1 MGSAASVH
9 EKAREMNYY
18 EILQVEKS
26 ATEADLKKAYRKQ
39 ALLLH
44 PDRNHGNVEEAT
56 AKFAVVQA
64 AYDVLSDSQ
73 ERAWYDSH
81 GMSMGGGSS
90 GAAEEGVHIYTTT
103 ADVMRWFDPL
113 MFANVDP
120 ESASNFWATAS
131 SIFNQLAGEEREA
144 AMDADVDA
152 PILPA
157 FGNSKSSW
165 QHETRVFYD
174 NWINFSTVKQMAHKD
189 MYREKDAPD
198 RRVKRA
204 MQGHNKKARDAAKKE
219 YNDAVRAF
227 VRFVKKRDPRVK
239 LQTQQAKEASL
250 SGGKTAAEAQAYR
263 ARMANMAKRQE
274 EERRYKEQ
282 AWQKVEEDEANPTA
296 VVGEDEEEEETEE
309 EDIWEC
315 VVCDKEFKTEQM
327 LQSHE
332 QSRKHAKAL
341 HKLRRE
347 MRKEG
352 LDLGLDETP
361 EPEAEEDE
369 EEGEGLDP
377 EVGLEEQ
384 EEEVPV
390 KPKKQVN
397 AFALLAEDDDE
408 EEAEEEEVEEVEEV
422 KDDVDEEDN
431 EGVEEE
437 ATPEPTKPTKPD
449 EEESLEALLAKLNG
463 SSLSDNE
470 ELEAAKGNKKVG
482 KARAK
487 RNKKNENTAE
497 FASTCG
503 VCRTVFD
510 SRTKLFDHIQKSGHA
525 VPVAKPSK
533 KGKKSKR

>member
-18 EILQVEKS
+18 EILQVEKT
-26 ATEADLKKAYRKQ
+26 ATDADLKKAYRKQ

-44 PDRNHGNVEEAT
+44 PDRNHGNVDEAT

-81 GMSMGGGSS
+81 GMSMGGGGSS
-90 GAAEEGVHIYTTT
+90 GAGDDGVHIYTTT

-120 ESASNFWATAS
+120 ESSSNFWATAS
-131 SIFNQLAGEEREA
+131 SIFNQLAQEEREA
-144 AMDADVDA
+144 AMDGDMDP

-174 NWINFSTVKQMAHKD
+174 NWTNFSTVKQMAHKD

-227 VRFVKKRDPRVK
+227 VRFIKKRDPRVK
-239 LQTQQAKEASL
+239 FQAQQAKELSM

-274 EERRYKEQ
+274 EEKRYKEQ
-282 AWQKVEEDEANPTA
+282 AWQKVEEDEENPTA
-296 VVGEDEEEEETEE
+296 VVGEDEEEDETEE
-309 EDIWEC
+309 EEIWEC
-315 VVCDKEFKTEQM
+315 VVCDKEFKTEMM

-361 EPEAEEDE
+361 EPEAEEE
-369 EEGEGLDP
+369 EEEEEP
-377 EVGLEEQ
+377 EIELEVE
-384 EEEVPV
+384 EEEVVV

-397 AFALLAEDDDE
+397 AFALLAE
-408 EEAEEEEVEEVEEV
+408 EEEVEESEEEV
-422 KDDVDEEDN
+422 ESEKEEAI
-431 EGVEEE
+431 EEQEEKEVEKEVEEE
-437 ATPEPTKPTKPD
+437 SKPA

-470 ELEAAKGNKKVG
+470 ELDAAKGSKKVG

-487 RNKKNENTAE
+487 RNKKNENTAD
-497 FASTCG
+497 FANTCG
-503 VCRTVFD
+503 VCKTLFD
-510 SRTKLFDHIQKSGHA
+510 SRTKLFDHIEKSGHA
-525 VPVAKPSK
+525 VPVAKPK

>member
-1 MGSAASVH
+1 
-9 EKAREMNYY
+9 MNYY

-81 GMSMGGGSS
+81 GMSMGGGGSS
-90 GAAEEGVHIYTTT
+90 GAGEEGVHIYTTT
-103 ADVMRWFDPL
+103 SDVMRWFDPL

-120 ESASNFWATAS
+120 ESSSNFWATAS

-227 VRFVKKRDPRVK
+227 VRFIKKRDPRVK

-296 VVGEDEEEEETEE
+296 VVGEDEEEEEETEE

-369 EEGEGLDP
+369 EEGEGVDLGA
-377 EVGLEEQ
+377 GLEE
-384 EEEVPV
+384 EEEKEEVPV

-397 AFALLAEDDDE
+397 AFALLAEEAEE
-408 EEAEEEEVEEVEEV
+408 EEAEEAEDEVEEVEEV
-422 KDDVDEEDN
+422 EDDDGDDEKNNED
-431 EGVEEE
+431 VEEE
-437 ATPEPTKPTKPD
+437 ATPEPTKPTKPV

-463 SSLSDNE
+463 SSLSDDE
-470 ELEAAKGNKKVG
+470 ELDAAKGKKVG

-487 RNKKNENTAE
+487 RNKKNENNAE

-503 VCRTVFD
+503 VCKTVFD
-510 SRTKLFDHIQKSGHA
+510 SRTKLFDHIEKSGHA
-525 VPVAKPSK
+525 VPVAKPNK

>member
-1 MGSAASVH
+1 
-9 EKAREMNYY
+9 MNYY

-26 ATEADLKKAYRKQ
+26 ATDADLKKAYRKQ

-81 GMSMGGGSS
+81 GMSMGGGGSS
-90 GAAEEGVHIYTTT
+90 GAGEDGVHIYTTT
-103 ADVMRWFDPL
+103 DDVMRWFDPL

-120 ESASNFWATAS
+120 ESSSNFWATAS

-227 VRFVKKRDPRVK
+227 VRFIKKRDPRVK
-239 LQTQQAKEASL
+239 LQAQQAKEASL

-296 VVGEDEEEEETEE
+296 VVGEDEEEEEETEE

-369 EEGEGLDP
+369 DEEEREGVDP
-377 EVGLEEQ
+377 EIELDVEEE

-397 AFALLAEDDDE
+397 AFALLAE
-408 EEAEEEEVEEVEEV
+408 EEEEVEEDDDDQDDDQDDEKEV
-422 KDDVDEEDN
+422 AEEDSGD
-431 EGVEEE
+431 EK
-437 ATPEPTKPTKPD
+437 ATPKSTKPD

-470 ELEAAKGNKKVG
+470 ELDAAKGNKKVG

-503 VCRTVFD
+503 VCKTVFD

-525 VPVAKPSK
+525 VPVAKPK

>member
-18 EILQVEKS
+18 EILQVEKT
-26 ATEADLKKAYRKQ
+26 ATDADLKKAYRKQ

-81 GMSMGGGSS
+81 GMSMGSGGPGGS
-90 GAAEEGVHIYTTT
+90 AEDGVHIFTTT
-103 ADVMRWFDPL
+103 EDLMRWFDPL

-120 ESASNFWATAS
+120 ESPNNFWATAS
-131 SIFNQLAGEEREA
+131 SIFNQLAQEEREA
-144 AMDADVDA
+144 AMDADVDT

-174 NWINFSTVKQMAHKD
+174 NWTNFSTAKQMAHKD

-227 VRFVKKRDPRVK
+227 VRFIKKRDPRVK
-239 LQTQQAKEASL
+239 LQAQQAKEASL

-282 AWQKVEEDEANPTA
+282 AWQKVVEDEENPTA

-361 EPEAEEDE
+361 EPEDEEEDE
-369 EEGEGLDP
+369 VEP
-377 EVGLEEQ
+377 ELV
-384 EEEVPV
+384 EEEEEEEEAPV

-397 AFALLAEDDDE
+397 AFALLADE
-408 EEAEEEEVEEVEEV
+408 EEEGDNDDDVSEEDDISEDNVEVEE
-422 KDDVDEEDN
+422 K
-431 EGVEEE
+431 E
-437 ATPEPTKPTKPD
+437 ASPEPSKPSKPE

-470 ELEAAKGNKKVG
+470 ELDAAKGNKKVG

-503 VCRTVFD
+503 VCKTVFD
-510 SRTKLFDHIQKSGHA
+510 SRTKLFDHIEKSGHA
-525 VPVAKPSK
+525 VPVAKPK
-533 KGKKSKR
+533 KGKKNKR

>member
-1 MGSAASVH
+1 
-9 EKAREMNYY
+9 MNYY
-18 EILQVEKS
+18 EILQVEKT
-26 ATEADLKKAYRKQ
+26 ATDADLKKAYRKQ

-81 GMSMGGGSS
+81 GMSMGGGGS
-90 GAAEEGVHIYTTT
+90 GGSGEDGVHIYTTT
-103 ADVMRWFDPL
+103 EDVMRWFDPL

-120 ESASNFWATAS
+120 ESSSNFWATAS
-131 SIFNQLAGEEREA
+131 SIFNQLAQEEREA
-144 AMDADVDA
+144 AMDADVDS

-227 VRFVKKRDPRVK
+227 VRFIRKRDPRVK
-239 LQTQQAKEASL
+239 LQAQQAKEASL

-282 AWQKVEEDEANPTA
+282 AWQKVVEDEENPTA
-296 VVGEDEEEEETEE
+296 VVGEDEEEGESEV

-361 EPEAEEDE
+361 EPEAEEEEDEVGPELADE
-369 EEGEGLDP
+369 EEK
-377 EVGLEEQ
+377 
-384 EEEVPV
+384 EEEIPS
-390 KPKKQVN
+390 KPEKQVN
-397 AFALLAEDDDE
+397 AFALLAEEGDGDEEKDDDDE
-408 EEAEEEEVEEVEEV
+408 EENDVEGGVEGYIEEEEGKKVISESI
-422 KDDVDEEDN
+422 
-431 EGVEEE
+431 
-437 ATPEPTKPTKPD
+437 EPSKHE

-470 ELEAAKGNKKVG
+470 ELDAAKGSKKVG

-487 RNKKNENTAE
+487 RNKKNENTAD

-503 VCRTVFD
+503 VCNTVFD
-510 SRTKLFDHIQKSGHA
+510 SRTKLFDHIEKSGHA
-525 VPVAKPSK
+525 VPVAKPK
-533 KGKKSKR
+533 KGRKNKR